1 MSWDIFIQ
9 DLPNVRTANEIPD
22 DFKPKPIGEREE
34 LLNRI
39 RAVLPMAEQQDLDW
53 LFVKSPGI
61 DLSLQLHMED
71 GTRVRYIVVHVH
83 GGDQSAASVAAVLRE
98 LGLRGMDSATG
109 DLFDAATL
117 EEGL

>member
-9 DLPNVRTANEIPD
+9 DLPNVRTANDIPN
-22 DFKPKPIGEREE
+22 DFKPQPIGGRED
-34 LLNRI
+34 LLKR
-39 RAVLPMAEQQDLDW
+39 
-53 LFVKSPGI
+53 
-61 DLSLQLHMED
+61 
-71 GTRVRYIVVHVH
+71 IVVHVH

-98 LGLRGMDSATG
+98 LGLRGMDTATG